1 VNTSCPNC
9 GGTFSPE
16 EYNAPSCKYCGKVL
30 PNYASAAAK
39 VNQVKALMADTDETG
54 MPNIF
59 KGMVGPYGIPQ
70 AGAGAVPPRT
80 GGPYA
85 GPPVAGAPPVPP
97 PYGAPYAGPAVQGV
111 PQAYA
116 AAAAIPVI
124 IERAQRRIRTA
135 ILLGVLVPMIV
146 VVVVGAILA
155 LSAVRATTPPPPTTH
170 SSKR

>member
-9 GGTFSPE
+9 GATFSPA

-30 PNYASAAAK
+30 PNYASAAEK

-70 AGAGAVPPRT
+70 AGAGGVPPMT

-85 GPPVAGAPPVPP
+85 GPPVAGAPAVPP
-97 PYGAPYAGPAVQGV
+97 AYGGPYAGPQVQGIQ
-111 PQAYA
+111 QAYA
-116 AAAAIPVI
+116 AAAGIPAIV
-124 IERAQRRIRTA
+124 ERAQRRIRMA

-146 VVVVGAILA
+146 VMVIGAIVV
-155 LSAVRATTPPPPTTH
+155 LSAVHATTPPPPATH
-170 SSKR
+170 SGRH

>member
-9 GGTFSPE
+9 GATFSPA

-30 PNYASAAAK
+30 PNYAAASEK

-70 AGAGAVPPRT
+70 AGAGAVPPMT

-85 GPPVAGAPPVPP
+85 GPPVAGAPQVPP
-97 PYGAPYAGPAVQGV
+97 QYGGPYAGPPVQGV

-124 IERAQRRIRTA
+124 IARAQRRLWRA
-135 ILLGVLVPMIV
+135 ILIGVLVPVIV
-146 VVVVGAILA
+146 MVVVGAIIAFSA
-155 LSAVRATTPPPPTTH
+155 LHATTAPPPATH
-170 SSKR
+170 SGRH